1 MSIEIDTSTLT
12 ATSIVGGSAGGIL
25 STSVNIV
32 SLPLSFFGLPDLTMI
47 LNTIV
52 LAFIGATVGLSDVFF
67 LIFVNHFH
75 LILNLWSRFWSH

>member
-1 MSIEIDTSTLT
+1 MSSEIDTNTLT

-32 SLPLSFFGLPDLTMI
+32 SLPLSVFGLPDLSMI

-52 LAFIGATVGLSDVFF
+52 LAFIGATVGYFTK
-67 LIFVNHFH
+67 LIWDKIFKSKSIKDENE
-75 LILNLWSRFWSH
+75 